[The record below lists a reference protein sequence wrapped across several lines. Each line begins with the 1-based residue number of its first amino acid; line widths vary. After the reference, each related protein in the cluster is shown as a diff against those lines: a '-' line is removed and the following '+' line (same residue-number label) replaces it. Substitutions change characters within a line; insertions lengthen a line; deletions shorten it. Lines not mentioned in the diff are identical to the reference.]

1 MNHNLLLYFK
11 LSKFVMNKKIK
22 NKNFKNY
29 IVLILKYNNDIRHHM
44 P

>member
-22 NKNFKNY
+22 NTK
-29 IVLILKYNNDIRHHM
+29 ILKII
-44 P
+44 